1 MTKNYFR
8 AIVIISIVYL
18 IVAGVL
24 VLNFNQVLPPEL
36 DAYAYEQSNEVFEL
50 ISFAGFMVAFMAGA
64 ANIGLLFFARWARPV
79 FSMCVIGASLA
90 TAFDG
95 PFVATALEAT
105 IYELGLLLDG
115 FIIALM
121 YFSEA
126 KKHFERGAT

>member
-1 MTKNYFR
+1 
-8 AIVIISIVYL
+8 
-18 IVAGVL
+18 
-24 VLNFNQVLPPEL
+24 
-36 DAYAYEQSNEVFEL
+36 
-50 ISFAGFMVAFMAGA
+50 MVAFMAGA